1 MTAIG
6 IVSALGGDRE
16 SVEESPP
23 RLCMPVTEARSD
35 IVSTV
40 EGVAKVISGISVIG
54 EARNAL
60 DAAGWPAT
68 IAANRISVGE
78 EVLAQLIPAKAGAFG
93 RIDARWVI
101 YSVIG
106 AHPVWIVGAEQPLT
120 ATRA

>member
-6 IVSALGGDRE
+6 IVSALGGDRG
-16 SVEESPP
+16 SIEEFDP
-23 RLCMPVTEARSD
+23 RLCMPATATSSD
-35 IVSTV
+35 GSAV

-78 EVLAQLIPAKAGAFG
+78 EVLAQLIPAKVGTFG
-93 RIDARWVI
+93 RIDARWVV
-101 YSVIG
+101 YSIVG
-106 AHPVWIVGAEQPLT
+106 DHPVWIVGAEQPLT
-120 ATRA
+120 ATHR